1 MPGGAPQSALN
12 MGFTMG
18 KSEGPSLLVTSEGY
32 SDGLA
37 DEDLGG
43 GFDFVFEE
51 SFCER
56 VTFRG
61 KSRFEFI

>member
-37 DEDLGG
+37 DEDLGS

-51 SFCER
+51 GAGER
-56 VTFRG
+56 VGFG
-61 KSRFEFI
+61 G